1 VLREGSGLVGSGS
14 SPPRHTG
21 TSSLRG
27 LSGDLSLG
35 STLFLGGSGI
45 VPVAC
50 LDQMYAQATVALLE
64 LTEKAKQWALACGG
78 CFPLHGRNN
87 NGKTEF
93 VKYRDVAAD
102 SELQGSIKFSSL
114 KRHRRAI
121 EKLIRSYNNDPSHLV
136 DIARLAIV
144 FDTLQDLCS
153 CLRVIVGDHEDTGTS
168 THQPSPTFRTLSLP
182 QMVSSSVLCVS
193 CVTPSSTQAQA
204 HRHPFPPTSL
214 SSPSCSDVNINL
226 NVHTGT
232 TLATGAH
239 THVCEVQLMLRS
251 FADVKTLEGHKRYV
265 RYRDFRAQ

>member
-153 CLRVIVGDHEDTGTS
+153 CLRVIVGDHEVAVVRIKNRL
-168 THQPSPTFRTLSLP
+168 SPNHNSR
-182 QMVSSSVLCVS
+182 SS
-193 CVTPSSTQAQA
+193 AGY
-204 HRHPFPPTSL
+204 R
-214 SSPSCSDVNINL
+214 DVNINL